1 MLFYLLDGTLS
12 GGVNRKGI
20 EYYDNVITELLLHG
34 SKVT

>member
-12 GGVNRKGI
+12 GGANRKWI
-20 EYYDNVITELLLHG
+20 EYYDNFITELLLHG